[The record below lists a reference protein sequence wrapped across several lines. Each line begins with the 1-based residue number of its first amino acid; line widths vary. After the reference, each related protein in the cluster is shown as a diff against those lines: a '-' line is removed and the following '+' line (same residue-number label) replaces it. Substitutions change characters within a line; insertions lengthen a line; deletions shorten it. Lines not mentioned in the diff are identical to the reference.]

1 MQEDEEKEDFQ
12 SFFLEHQQV
21 KELIQYLATAHNETD
36 QKIDTIVSDFV
47 KIVSSTVSGN
57 NIVGKISRKSAVIG
71 SSFRSN
77 DRTSDGHNT

>member
-47 KIVSSTVSGN
+47 KIVSSTV
-57 NIVGKISRKSAVIG
+57 
-71 SSFRSN
+71 
-77 DRTSDGHNT
+77 